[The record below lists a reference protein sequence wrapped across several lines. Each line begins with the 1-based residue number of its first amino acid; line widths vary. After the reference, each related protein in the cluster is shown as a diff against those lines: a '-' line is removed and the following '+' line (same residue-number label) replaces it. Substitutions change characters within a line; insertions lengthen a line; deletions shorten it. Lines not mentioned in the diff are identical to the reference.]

1 MFTVS
6 DIELLIAGHGVTA
19 SMKRKNS
26 LKHHEG
32 PRRPGAVVD
41 PLKSLVGCQIQ
52 HGWRDAPGKISKW
65 KGIVLDQVTILPSLY
80 LVKYENVDCV
90 YGIELLKDGRV
101 QKLEIVSNR
110 IDSYREVDSRQAM
123 SMLGRA
129 VQHKFENDDGT
140 KDEWRGMVLARA
152 PIMTPWFFITYEKD
166 PMLYMYKLFEDLN
179 SGDLRFLPEDASPE
193 EPEPGEVVDSLV
205 GKHVEYSMEDGGKR
219 IGLVIQQVEAKPSVY
234 FIKFEDDFH
243 IYVYDLIKS

>member
-1 MFTVS
+1 
-6 DIELLIAGHGVTA
+6 
-19 SMKRKNS
+19 MKRKNS
-26 LKHHEG
+26 FKEHEG
-32 PRRPGAVVD
+32 PARPGAVVD

-52 HGWRDAPGKISKW
+52 HGWRDAPGKISRW

-110 IDSYREVDSRQAM
+110 IDSYRAIDNKQAR

-129 VQHKFENDDGT
+129 VQHKFENEDGS

-166 PMLYMYKLFEDLN
+166 PVLYMYQLFDDLK
-179 SGDLRFLPEDASPE
+179 SGDLRFIPEESPQE

-205 GKHVEYSMEDGGKR
+205 GKHVEYSREEGGKR

-243 IYVYDLIKS
+243 IYVYDLIKA

>member
-1 MFTVS
+1 
-6 DIELLIAGHGVTA
+6 
-19 SMKRKNS
+19 MKRKNS
-26 LKHHEG
+26 FKEHEG
-32 PRRPGAVVD
+32 PSRPGAVVD

-52 HGWRDAPGKISKW
+52 HGWRDAPGKISRW
-65 KGIVLDQVTILPSLY
+65 KGIVLDQVTITPSLY

-110 IDSYREVDSRQAM
+110 IDSYHAIDNKQAR

-129 VQHKFENDDGT
+129 VQHKFESEDGS

-166 PMLYMYKLFEDLN
+166 PVLYMYQLFDDLK
-179 SGDLRFLPEDASPE
+179 SGDLRFIPEESSQE

-205 GKHVEYSMEDGGKR
+205 GKHVEYSREDGGKR
-219 IGLVIQQVEAKPSVY
+219 IGLVIQQVESKPSVY

-243 IYVYDLIKS
+243 IYVYDLIKA